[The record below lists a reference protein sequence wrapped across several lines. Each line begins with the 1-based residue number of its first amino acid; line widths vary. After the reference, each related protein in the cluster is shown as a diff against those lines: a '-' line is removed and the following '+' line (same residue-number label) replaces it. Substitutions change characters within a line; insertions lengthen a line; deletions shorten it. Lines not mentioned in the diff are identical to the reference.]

1 MSVLKEANA
10 TGRFWIGASDLEKV
24 GHFKWFYNG
33 NTISAAQWAQQGKPT
48 DSEEALELDQVS
60 IPSVV
65 EVSNNRTRLFCK
77 IVAKFSQSWC
87 I

>member
-60 IPSVV
+60 IPLPSHSATGWSICSTK
-65 EVSNNRTRLFCK
+65 E
-77 IVAKFSQSWC
+77 
-87 I
+87 